1 MLEMMVFAVT
11 FVVAN
16 LLTVIATLAI
26 MFNERFIK
34 WYMKK
39 FFKIMKDSE
48 KMLEELEEEM
58 EL

>member
-11 FVVAN
+11 LVVAN
-16 LLTVIATLAI
+16 MLAFVVLMAM

-39 FFKIMKDSE
+39 VFKLMKDSE